1 MISLVP
7 SWTQHYDEFWNTLRR
22 RNLWLIKLR
31 YGAVVMLLLV
41 LFIADFIISIKLSPT
56 QHYSVLL
63 IITIIFLYNILL
75 HYLRKFVVVTPG
87 GFNPIHHSIIQ
98 MLLDIISLFLLVYF
112 TGTIESPMFLLFV
125 FHMIIG
131 SLILPGIVIYSI
143 AAGIVIIFSLMVS
156 LEYKGILYHHSISGF
171 LAYPVYTNFN
181 YIISF
186 TVFFAFLIFISVLLA
201 NRIARQLY
209 RNEQMLVESIEK
221 LNKAE
226 EEKQKYIMGVVHE
239 LKSPV
244 AAVQSY
250 IQLILQKY
258 LGPLNDKVEQKL
270 NAAGERADEAIRMIN
285 NILNISRLRLTDE
298 ITMES
303 IDLREVICL
312 IVEKQKPEIDAKQ
325 ITVKINDKNK
335 SKFNFRGNRFLI
347 ELAVSNILL
356 NAVKYVGVQGLI
368 DISLTSENEGPYLD
382 ISDNGI
388 GIPQEEQ
395 KKVFKEFYRASNI
408 KNRGYE
414 GTGLG
419 LSIVQ
424 QIIKRHGGS
433 ITVESPGR
441 LKNDQNPGSTFRIFL
456 PYQISNLNIK
466 L

>member
-7 SWTQHYDEFWNTLRR
+7 SWAQHYDEFWNTLRR

-31 YGAVVMLLLV
+31 YGAVAMLLLV
-41 LFIADFIISIKLSPT
+41 LFIADFIISIKLSPV

-63 IITIIFLYNILL
+63 LIITIFLYNILL
-75 HYLRKFVVVTPG
+75 HYLRKFVVLTPG

-98 MLLDIISLFLLVYF
+98 MLLDIVSLFLLVYF

-143 AAGIVIIFSLMVS
+143 AACIVIVFSLIVS
-156 LEYKGILYHHSISGF
+156 LEYKGILFHHSISGF

-258 LGPLNDKVEQKL
+258 LGPLNEKIEQKL
-270 NAAGERADEAIRMIN
+270 QSAGERAEEAIQMIN
-285 NILNISRLRLTDE
+285 SILNISRLRLTDE
-298 ITMES
+298 ITMEN
-303 IDLREVICL
+303 IDLKEIICSVL
-312 IVEKQKPEIDAKQ
+312 
-325 ITVKINDKNK
+325 DKNK
-335 SKFNFRGNRFLI
+335 AVIDTRKISVKLNYNDMTRFNIKGNRFLI
-347 ELAVSNILL
+347 EMAVSNILL
-356 NAVKYVGVQGLI
+356 NSVKYAEVNGLI
-368 DISLTSENEGPYLD
+368 DILLTSGNEGIYID

-388 GIPQEEQ
+388 GIPQKEQ
-395 KKVFKEFYRASNI
+395 GNIFKEFYRASNI
-408 KNRGYE
+408 KNKGYE

-424 QIIKRHGGS
+424 QIIIRHGGNIS
-433 ITVESPGR
+433 VESPGR
-441 LKNDQNPGSTFRIFL
+441 LANDRSPGSTFKIFL
-456 PYQISNLNIK
+456 PYQT
-466 L
+466 

>member
-31 YGAVVMLLLV
+31 YGAVAMLLLV
-41 LFIADFIISIKLSPT
+41 LFIADFIISIKLSPA

-63 IITIIFLYNILL
+63 IIIIIFLYNILL
-75 HYLRKFVVVTPG
+75 HYLRKFVVLTSG

-131 SLILPGIVIYSI
+131 SLILPGIIIYSI
-143 AAGIVIIFSLMVS
+143 AAGIVIVFSLMVS
-156 LEYKGILYHHSISGF
+156 LEYKGILFHHSISGF
-171 LAYPVYTNFN
+171 LTYPVYTNFN

-209 RNEQMLVESIEK
+209 RNEQKLVETIEK

-226 EEKQKYIMGVVHE
+226 EEKQKYIIGVVHE

-258 LGPLNDKVEQKL
+258 LGPLNEKVEQKL
-270 NAAGERADEAIRMIN
+270 KSAGERADEAIRMIN

-298 ITMES
+298 ITMEN
-303 IDLREVICL
+303 IDLREIICS
-312 IVEKQKPEIDAKQ
+312 IIDKQKPVIEARK
-325 ITVKINDKNK
+325 ITVNLDCNGI
-335 SKFNFRGNRFLI
+335 SKFDVRGNRVLI

-356 NAVKYVGVQGLI
+356 NAVKYVGAEGLI
-368 DISLTSENEGPYLD
+368 DISLTVENGGIYLD

-395 KKVFKEFYRASNI
+395 EKVFKEFYRASNI
-408 KNRGYE
+408 KNKGYE

-424 QIIKRHGGS
+424 QIIIRHGGN

-441 LKNDQNPGSTFRIFL
+441 LASDRSPGTTFKVYL
-456 PYQISNLNIK
+456 PYQI
-466 L
+466 